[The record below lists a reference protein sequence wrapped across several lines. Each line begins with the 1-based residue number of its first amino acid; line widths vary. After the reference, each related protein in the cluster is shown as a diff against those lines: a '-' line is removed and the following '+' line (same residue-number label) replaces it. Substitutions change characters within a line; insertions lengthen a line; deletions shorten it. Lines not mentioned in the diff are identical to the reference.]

1 MRAWNRNEVRIT
13 GSLGEGV
20 EKLVIDGD
28 RDHLVVRVQYPKH
41 IGAWRGDRTGPTDL
55 QLQVP
60 LQADLEIESV
70 SADIDV
76 DGVAPG
82 EFDIDTVSGNVV
94 AAAAPKSADINSVS
108 GDLQVTLNS
117 RDVKVET
124 VSGDVRLQ
132 GRLDGEVH
140 GETVSGALSID
151 SRSQRLRSSSPPRF
165 PATPT
170 CAWRWP
176 TAARSRPK
184 PSAATSAWSLPKIA
198 VGAGQR
204 RELQR
209 RPARARRED
218 RERGIRPGF
227 ELPAAL
233 WQRRRRGAP
242 GDVLGR
248 RRAHAELSR
257 IAAGMLRGTWSL
269 ESADVRRRH
278 RAGRAGRAAAPVF
291 PGAGDVP
298 VDASRWA

>member
-1 MRAWNRNEVRIT
+1 
-13 GSLGEGV
+13 
-20 EKLVIDGD
+20 
-28 RDHLVVRVQYPKH
+28 VQYPKH

-82 EFDIDTVSGNVV
+82 QFDVDTVSGNVV

-151 SRSQRLRSSSPPRF
+151 SRSQPLRRLST
-165 PATPT
+165 ATVSGDT
-170 CAWRWP
+170 ELRVALADGGQIKAETVSGDIRV
-176 TAARSRPK
+176 
-184 PSAATSAWSLPKIA
+184 SLPRNLSAQVTGESFSGDLRAPGAKIDKEEFGPGSSFRQRYGN
-198 VGAGQR
+198 GAG
-204 RELQR
+204 EVHL
-209 RPARARRED
+209 ET
-218 RERGIRPGF
+218 F
-227 ELPAAL
+227 S
-233 WQRRRRGAP
+233 
-242 GDVLGR
+242 GDAILN
-248 RRAHAELSR
+248 
-257 IAAGMLRGTWSL
+257 L
-269 ESADVRRRH
+269 E
-278 RAGRAGRAAAPVF
+278 
-291 PGAGDVP
+291 
-298 VDASRWA
+298 